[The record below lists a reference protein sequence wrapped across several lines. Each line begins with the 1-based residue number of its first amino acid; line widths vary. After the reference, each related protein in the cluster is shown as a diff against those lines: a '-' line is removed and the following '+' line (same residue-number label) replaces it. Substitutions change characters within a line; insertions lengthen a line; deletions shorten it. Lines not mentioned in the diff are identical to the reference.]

1 MLWQYN
7 HGTTILK
14 RHSFVW
20 RRGCFDICEDDASAT
35 SPRMMYQENG
45 RTEGECSGQSSS
57 LPHHVIT
64 EHKKF
69 LSGTLLPDNAL
80 SPKRVGGDGD
90 K

>member
-1 MLWQYN
+1 
-7 HGTTILK
+7 
-14 RHSFVW
+14 
-20 RRGCFDICEDDASAT
+20 
-35 SPRMMYQENG
+35 MMYQENG

-57 LPHHVIT
+57 LPRHVIT

-80 SPKRVGGDGD
+80 SPRRVGGDGD